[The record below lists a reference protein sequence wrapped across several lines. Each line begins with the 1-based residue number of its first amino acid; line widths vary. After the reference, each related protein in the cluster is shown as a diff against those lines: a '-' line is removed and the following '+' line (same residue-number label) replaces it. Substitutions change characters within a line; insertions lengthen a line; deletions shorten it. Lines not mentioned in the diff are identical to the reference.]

1 MKIRKYKVEDCD
13 TVSKLF
19 FETVHSVNAKDYT
32 DEQLFAWASSVE
44 DLKNR
49 RYDALSEQ
57 CTLVADIDGKV
68 VGFASIDRSGELDLL
83 FVHKDF
89 QGQGIATALCN
100 KLEEDFDI
108 ITSYASITAKQF
120 FENRGYFIDK
130 KQEVKRVGVKL
141 INYKMKK
148 IKQEQ
153 KRLNKIMIDYS

>member
-1 MKIRKYKVEDCD
+1 M
-13 TVSKLF
+13 
-19 FETVHSVNAKDYT
+19 
-32 DEQLFAWASSVE
+32 
-44 DLKNR
+44 
-49 RYDALSEQ
+49 
-57 CTLVADIDGKV
+57 VADIDGKV

-120 FENRGYFIDK
+120 FENRGYFLEK
-130 KQEVKRVGVKL
+130 KQEVERVGVKL